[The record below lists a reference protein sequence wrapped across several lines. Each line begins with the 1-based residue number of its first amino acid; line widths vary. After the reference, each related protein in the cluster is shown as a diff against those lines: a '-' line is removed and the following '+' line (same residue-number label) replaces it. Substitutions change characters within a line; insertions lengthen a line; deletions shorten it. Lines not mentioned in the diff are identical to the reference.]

1 MDSDSSPSIEVAV
14 GNGAWRTTVTD
25 PEALAERAAHA
36 ALRDTDAMVSARPQ
50 APPGRPAPP
59 IEVGIRLTD
68 DAEVRE
74 LNRLYRGQDKPTNV
88 LSFPGDDPS
97 SPLEPGQPLMLGDV
111 IVALETT
118 TAEATVMGF
127 SVEAHLAHLIVHGIL
142 HLGGHDHE
150 GDSEATRM
158 EAIETRVLAGLG
170 YADPY
175 AMSEPDDL
183 AATEAPI
190 AGHEARHDARLEVAP

>member
-25 PEALAERAAHA
+25 PELLAQGAAKA
-36 ALRDTDAMVSARPQ
+36 ALRDPDALLPARPGG
-50 APPGRPAPP
+50 PGGLAVGPV
-59 IEVGIRLTD
+59 EVSIRLTD

-88 LSFPGDDPS
+88 LSFPGDDRS
-97 SPLEPGQPLMLGDV
+97 SPLLPGQPLMLGDV

-118 TAEATVMGF
+118 MAEARAMRLP
-127 SVEAHLAHLIVHGIL
+127 VEAHLAHLIVHGVL
-142 HLGGHDHE
+142 HLGGHDHQ
-150 GDSEATRM
+150 DDAEATCM

-170 YADPY
+170 HADPH
-175 AMSEPDDL
+175 AP
-183 AATEAPI
+183 TEAPI
-190 AGHEARHDARLEVAP
+190 ADHGALLEVVR

>member
-1 MDSDSSPSIEVAV
+1 MDSDSSPSIEVAI
-14 GNGAWRTTVTD
+14 GNGAWRTIVTD
-25 PEALAERAAHA
+25 PEPLVERAAHA
-36 ALRDTDAMVSARPQ
+36 ALRDPDAMVWVRRK
-50 APPGRPAPP
+50 APPGRAARP
-59 IEVGIRLTD
+59 IEVSIRLTD
-68 DAEVRE
+68 DAEVRS

-111 IVALETT
+111 IVAFETT
-118 TAEATVMGF
+118 TAEATASGLP
-127 SVEAHLAHLIVHGIL
+127 VEAHLTHLIVHGVL

-150 GDSEATRM
+150 DDSEAARM

-175 AMSEPDDL
+175 AMSEPDGC
-183 AATEAPI
+183 APAEVPP
-190 AGHEARHDARLEVAP
+190 AGPVARLEAVP